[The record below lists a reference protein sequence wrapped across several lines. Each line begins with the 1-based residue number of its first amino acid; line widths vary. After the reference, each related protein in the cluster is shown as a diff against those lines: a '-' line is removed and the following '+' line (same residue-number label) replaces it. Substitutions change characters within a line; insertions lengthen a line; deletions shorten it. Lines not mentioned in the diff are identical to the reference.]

1 MPGVEARIVHRRDDG
16 GIDLID
22 EPGVE
27 GEIALREGWP
37 SMMRGYLNRP
47 DRYRECFR
55 AGWYL
60 SDDLGRRD
68 AQGYFW
74 FLGRADDMIKT
85 AGHRI
90 GPFEIESVLMEH
102 PAVAEAAAVGKPHP
116 TAGEIVKAFVGLKD
130 GFEPSPKLERE
141 LLALSRKRLGSI
153 SAPREIEITNDLPK
167 TRSGK
172 ILRRV
177 LRAREHGE
185 EPDDASTTRPGNP

>member
-1 MPGVEARIVHRRDDG
+1 
-16 GIDLID
+16 
-22 EPGVE
+22 
-27 GEIALREGWP
+27 
-37 SMMRGYLNRP
+37 MMRGYLNRP
-47 DRYRECFR
+47 DRYRACFR
-55 AGWYL
+55 DGWYL

-68 AQGYFW
+68 EDGYFW

-116 TAGEIVKAFVGLKD
+116 TAGQIVKAFVGLKD
-130 GFEPSPKLERE
+130 GYESSSKLERE
-141 LLALSRKRLGSI
+141 LLAFTRKRLGSV
-153 SAPREIEITNDLPK
+153 SAPREIEIAKDLPK

-177 LRAREHGE
+177 LRARESGLDPGAPE
-185 EPDDASTTRPGNP
+185 KIRGDAR